1 MDHRTI
7 AAIKRDA
14 AAGLKV
20 DRIAFDRDISPAV
33 VRAILN
39 GTYVGEIRST
49 EKDERKIV
57 AMQLVRRG
65 ADAAVVLANFCD
77 VCDERDIN
85 RWLAAGTIKPRI
97 DRVMPLE
104 KTAEAHRLQETS
116 TVGGSGAVGG
126 KLVLHP

>member
-65 ADAAVVLANFCD
+65 ADASVVLANFCD

-85 RWLAAGTIKPRI
+85 RWLAKR
-97 DRVMPLE
+97 
-104 KTAEAHRLQETS
+104 
-116 TVGGSGAVGG
+116 
-126 KLVLHP
+126 